1 MAKKALVLLAL
12 VLVLM
17 TTLIPGCTAPAPEL
31 VALEIVPQGVS
42 LLADIQVGRIINDPD
57 FRYAYNR
64 MEKEA
69 DQPQTYDDALD
80 QITAETGVDLRD
92 VSRILLFM
100 DITTLGELD
109 YIGLIA
115 EGTFNETELISRI
128 QAETGERFVTS
139 DYQGYKLYQDELGE
153 SVITFLSDSMLL
165 AGTMKAVKDAIDV
178 SKNVRQ
184 PVGGNI
190 LDTFNRLGSSL
201 IKAVVEVPEETRND
215 LIEESVLGE
224 FPLSMESFAD
234 IDILGFAFYKEA
246 GAITIQ
252 IKPHFLSTDSAH
264 DAEDTIRGALSLFR
278 GTMQVPEVKDLL
290 GKIEVSLSDSSL
302 TISFTA
308 TLSEI
313 EQLMETLLSDFTG
326 EFE

>member
-1 MAKKALVLLAL
+1 MAKKVVFLLAL
-12 VLVLM
+12 VLVFL

-42 LLADIQVGRIINDPD
+42 LLADIQVSDIINDPD
-57 FRYAYNR
+57 FSYAYNR

-69 DQPQTYDDALD
+69 DQPQTYQDALNEVV
-80 QITAETGVDLRD
+80 AETGIDLRD

-100 DITTLGELD
+100 DITTFGETD

-128 QAETGERFVTS
+128 QAETGRRFVTS
-139 DYQGYKLYQDELGE
+139 DYQGYTLYQEELGE
-153 SVITFLSDSMLL
+153 SVITFLSNGMLL
-165 AGTMKAVKDAIDV
+165 AGTMKAVKDAVDV
-178 SKNVRQ
+178 TKNVRQ
-184 PVGGNI
+184 PVGGNM
-190 LDTFNRLGSSL
+190 LDAFNRLGSSL
-201 IKAVVEVPEETRND
+201 IKAVVEVPEETRSD
-215 LIEESVLGE
+215 LIEEPVLGE

-246 GAITIQ
+246 GAVTIQ
-252 IKPHFLSTDSAH
+252 IRPHFLSTDSAH
-264 DAEDTIRGALSLFR
+264 DAEDAIGGVLSLFR
-278 GTMQVPEVKDLL
+278 GTMQIPEVKELL

-302 TISFTA
+302 TISLTA

-313 EQLMETLLSDFTG
+313 VQLMETLLSDFTD

>member
-1 MAKKALVLLAL
+1 MAKKVVFLLAL
-12 VLVLM
+12 VLVFL

-42 LLADIQVGRIINDPD
+42 LLADIQVSDIINDPD
-57 FRYAYNR
+57 FSYAYNR

-69 DQPQTYDDALD
+69 DQPQTYQDALNEVV
-80 QITAETGVDLRD
+80 AETGIDLRD

-100 DITTLGELD
+100 DITTFGETD

-128 QAETGERFVTS
+128 QAETGRRFVTS
-139 DYQGYKLYQDELGE
+139 DYQGYTLYQEELGE
-153 SVITFLSDSMLL
+153 SVITFLSNGMLL
-165 AGTMKAVKDAIDV
+165 AGTMKAVKDAVDV
-178 SKNVRQ
+178 TKNVRQ
-184 PVGGNI
+184 PVGGNM
-190 LDTFNRLGSSL
+190 LDAFNRLGSSL
-201 IKAVVEVPEETRND
+201 IKAVVEVPEETRSD
-215 LIEESVLGE
+215 LIEEPVLGE

-246 GAITIQ
+246 GAVTIQ
-252 IKPHFLSTDSAH
+252 IRPHFLSTDSAH
-264 DAEDTIRGALSLFR
+264 DAEDAIGGVLSLFR
-278 GTMQVPEVKDLL
+278 GTMQIPEVKELL

-302 TISFTA
+302 TISLTA
-308 TLSEI
+308 TLSDI
-313 EQLMETLLSDFTG
+313 VQLMETLLSDFTD